1 MKTPM
6 MTTKELSEAGVTRI
20 VMPETK
26 SETPRTD
33 RAVKDCY
40 LGEGELNP
48 LIDFCR
54 ELERELNSR
63 QINGYMTTMRAEVE
77 AASSITNRVSL
88 ICKAPISGIKLNS
101 EVLLSFDTTSL

>member
-26 SETPRTD
+26 SDTPRTD

-40 LGEGELNP
+40 LGDGKLNP
-48 LIDFCR
+48 LIDFSKR
-54 ELERELNSR
+54 LEIEN
-63 QINGYMTTMRAEVE
+63 QILRDGLQYVMSERNPLGFATDKQVAHHFIRKADDVAEP
-77 AASSITNRVSL
+77 SNIPS
-88 ICKAPISGIKLNS
+88 
-101 EVLLSFDTTSL
+101 